1 MWSGPST
8 PSSGRSQR
16 TLSTRWSDPAA
27 HDPLPAWLAY
37 LHPAWMVASLT
48 VAALA
53 LRVGL
58 ALRRSRRGVGR
69 RTSLNRR
76 AHLRLAKPAVG
87 LLLAGFVA
95 GPVSVLALRDWTPV
109 GTFHGG
115 LGVLVAGLLIATAV
129 LGHRLETGRSRRFDA
144 HALLGMLALLA
155 AAVAAVAGFIL
166 LP

>member
-1 MWSGPST
+1 M
-8 PSSGRSQR
+8 
-16 TLSTRWSDPAA
+16 A
-27 HDPLPAWLAY
+27 
-37 LHPAWMVASLT
+37 ASLT
-48 VAALA
+48 LAALA

-87 LLLAGFVA
+87 LLLVGFVA
-95 GPVSVLALRDWTPV
+95 GPVSVLAVRDWTPLR
-109 GTFHGG
+109 TFHGG
-115 LGVLVAGLLIATAV
+115 LGVLVAGLLIATAL